1 MIECPN
7 CKKENSDANV
17 FCIYCG
23 SRISRVGNANEE
35 IASIRRILADLNR
48 RVNAL
53 EGNIVSGI
61 EERTSLPRE
70 VPDPEGVSTIS
81 SPDEG
86 IDNLKA
92 DSSAGNIFSSYF
104 RQYWQG
110 DVESIIG
117 RNWFAILGVTALSIG
132 IAFFLLLA
140 FENNWVND
148 FGRVIIGIAVGT
160 LLIFLGDYVRDRYS
174 IWSRAVVGGGLA
186 ILLITVYVAF
196 DSYKLVPYWGALVL
210 LSGISILGAFLALRH
225 NARLTAIL
233 SVGIAFVNPVLL
245 GFADFQNLILYIAVV
260 NLSVLSV
267 AFLKNWRMLTSVA
280 IVGSYFYMFSIV
292 VTVYADKLQFAYS
305 EN

>member
-160 LLIFLGDYVRDRYS
+160 LLIFLGDYAVR
-174 IWSRAVVGGGLA
+174 AME
-186 ILLITVYVAF
+186 
-196 DSYKLVPYWGALVL
+196 K
-210 LSGISILGAFLALRH
+210 
-225 NARLTAIL
+225 
-233 SVGIAFVNPVLL
+233 SVCRKRPTF
-245 GFADFQNLILYIAVV
+245 
-260 NLSVLSV
+260 
-267 AFLKNWRMLTSVA
+267 
-280 IVGSYFYMFSIV
+280 
-292 VTVYADKLQFAYS
+292 
-305 EN
+305 